1 MKFGEAFNKHDPGAI
16 AALYTQNAIRLE
28 SWWSEGALGQQAI
41 EKSYADML
49 ASMPGE
55 FVGQVVQVYA
65 IGNDMCVIT
74 KDSEERYGRVT
85 KHGSAIVTP
94 ILGRSAW
101 NTLIDRLRS
110 TKFRR
115 EETMKI
121 RAVVILVGLAIS
133 FALPIFAQEKED
145 VKAFPFTPIPAGPQL
160 VQQIEAIN
168 QKFDEAFNKA
178 RRSRCR

>member
-1 MKFGEAFNKHDPGAI
+1 MKIRSVLALVGLAISFALPTFAQQKDAVDPEVRQQIEALLMKFGEAFNKHDPAAI

-74 KDSEERYGRVT
+74 KDSEGALWKGYKTWICNRDADT
-85 KHGSAIVTP
+85 
-94 ILGRSAW
+94 W
-101 NTLIDRLRS
+101 
-110 TKFRR
+110 
-115 EETMKI
+115 KI
-121 RAVVILVGLAIS
+121 RMEYV
-133 FALPIFAQEKED
+133 
-145 VKAFPFTPIPAGPQL
+145 
-160 VQQIEAIN
+160 N
-168 QKFDEAFNKA
+168 
-178 RRSRCR
+178 